1 MEDQQ
6 VLVLNPTDLKALML
20 EGEERRF
27 PSEAPEG
34 VDVFSGGN
42 SVAKGHVASLVVHHK
57 SN

>member
-27 PSEAPEG
+27 PSEAR
-34 VDVFSGGN
+34 V
-42 SVAKGHVASLVVHHK
+42 
-57 SN
+57 